1 MTTPL
6 LVRRFLADYA
16 RNPVNLLT
24 LVLVPVVFVLVA
36 AGPLADAAK
45 LLGGAGG
52 GPPVETA
59 TAGWA
64 AGFLAGVAMYFQ
76 VAAARDT
83 DRRLVVA
90 GMPARP
96 MVAARLLT
104 GLVLAATC
112 SRPPTNP
119 TPHGSCANTPNHAP
133 CPRPRRSTS
142 QPSRRRQ
149 LTQNYLEL
157 PASMILTRTAVR
169 VTWMILHTGVEPAGK
184 GPDAGARVRR
194 EVRES
199 VAPGVWPSPRTGSP
213 HTFVTTMLDAGVEHR
228 DVQIAARHTDPRT
241 TMRYDPPPQQPRPP
255 PQLHPCRLHGLRH
268 LTHEPADERTSRGDQ
283 SPVPVLHWG
292 VERARSGDRLAVE
305 AGGPADDH
313 RSSRRQGRGAE
324 RIGDG
329 VAARFRP
336 LDPLAGD
343 ARPGRSAREGGR
355 GRASAG
361 RDRGCGG
368 PAARHAGDRR
378 VVGRRGMEPR
388 VGLHH
393 ACPHAAA
400 RPGAGSCERPGAPGG
415 QPCPRQSDVAG
426 RGPA

>member
-24 LVLVPVVFVLVA
+24 LVLVPVTFVLVA

-45 LLGGAGG
+45 LLGRAGG

-112 SRPPTNP
+112 SRPPTNA
-119 TPHGSCANTPNHAP
+119 TPNGSCANTPNHAP

-194 EVRES
+194 EVREVRES
-199 VAPGVWPSPRTGSP
+199 QWLLESGHRPGP
-213 HTFVTTMLDAGVEHR
+213 
-228 DVQIAARHTDPRT
+228 
-241 TMRYDPPPQQPRPP
+241 
-255 PQLHPCRLHGLRH
+255 GLRTPSSPPCSTPE
-268 LTHEPADERTSRGDQ
+268 LTSATCRSPPATPTRAPPCAMTTPATTSTATPTTSSPPTWRPAPDSRTCR
-283 SPVPVLHWG
+283 
-292 VERARSGDRLAVE
+292 RAHI
-305 AGGPADDH
+305 AG
-313 RSSRRQGRGAE
+313 
-324 RIGDG
+324 
-329 VAARFRP
+329 
-336 LDPLAGD
+336 
-343 ARPGRSAREGGR
+343 
-355 GRASAG
+355 
-361 RDRGCGG
+361 
-368 PAARHAGDRR
+368 
-378 VVGRRGMEPR
+378 
-388 VGLHH
+388 
-393 ACPHAAA
+393 
-400 RPGAGSCERPGAPGG
+400 
-415 QPCPRQSDVAG
+415 
-426 RGPA
+426 